1 MKRKL
6 AGGVAAVSAGAL
18 PFVAG
23 VRPAGADQFFNDIAR
38 YDHTF
43 VNEAGASVTCR
54 VIFFSTLQW
63 PDLDG
68 PLSADVGTNS
78 GTTAGCG
85 ARVVAGAT
93 YRDRAGV
100 TKTPSLE
107 SATGDVL
114 LQVEDVGSHFTGH
127 HQVTYDDCRAD
138 CIVRFNSH
146 PK

>member
-18 PFVAG
+18 PFLAG
-23 VRPAGADQFFNDIAR
+23 VRPAAADQFFNAIAR

-43 VNEAGASVTCR
+43 TNEAGASVTCR

-63 PDLDG
+63 PDLNG

-78 GTTAGCG
+78 GTGEACA

-100 TKTPSLE
+100 TRTPSVASL
-107 SATGDVL
+107 TGDVL
-114 LQVEDVGSHFTGH
+114 LSVEDVGSHFTGH
-127 HQVTYDDCRAD
+127 HLVTYDNCSAG
-138 CIVRFNSH
+138 CEVRFNSH